1 MIVDAEGSIVGR
13 LASHVAKKALSG
25 EEVIVVNAEKAIIS
39 GKKEMTIS
47 DERDKQDIRNLGNPR
62 RGPFHQKRPD
72 RYLRKTIRGMLPYKK
87 TRGREAYSR
96 VMVYMGVPKEEIN
109 RKYGLK
115 VKDSDITGIDDSRKR
130 VRDHMTLGEVCKA
143 VGGRW

>member
-13 LASHVAKKALSG
+13 LASYVAKKALSG

-39 GKKEMTIS
+39 GRKEMVLS
-47 DERDKQDIRNLGNPR
+47 QERGKQDIRNLGNPR

-87 TRGREAYSR
+87 ARGKEAYRR
-96 VMVYMGVPKEEIN
+96 VMVYIGVPEEEI
-109 RKYGLK
+109 RRRHGLE
-115 VKDSDITGIDDSRKR
+115 VRDSDIIKLDGFRKR
-130 VRDHMTLGEVCKA
+130 VRNQVALEDVCRS

>member
-25 EEVIVVNAEKAIIS
+25 EEIIVVNAEKAIIS
-39 GKKEMTIS
+39 GKKEMILS
-47 DERDKQDIRNLGNPR
+47 EERDKQDIRNLGNPR

-72 RYLRKTIRGMLPYKK
+72 KYLRKTIRGMLPYKK
-87 TRGREAYSR
+87 TRGREAYKR

-109 RKYGLK
+109 KRYGLK
-115 VKDSDITGIDDSRKR
+115 VKDSDIIGLDGSKKR
-130 VRDHMTLGEVCKA
+130 VRNQMTLGEVCKA